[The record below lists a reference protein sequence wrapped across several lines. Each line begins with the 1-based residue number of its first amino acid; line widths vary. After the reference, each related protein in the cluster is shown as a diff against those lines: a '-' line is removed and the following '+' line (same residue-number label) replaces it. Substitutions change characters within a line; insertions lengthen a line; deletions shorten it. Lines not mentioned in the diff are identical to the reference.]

1 VVNDSLSPAFSSLPV
16 LHVALAGLVFQLSVI
31 AAVGPQNI
39 VLLKQGVRRRGL
51 AVVVGVFILGDLI
64 LLPLGTAG
72 VGVVTDRLP
81 VLLEILRWGGVAYL
95 LWFATTCLRDVR
107 HPRGID
113 SEPAPDDDTDAGRAG
128 EPTDLGPDAPDTR
141 PDSVPDTGGQVTTAT
156 RTVQLRSAA
165 RPGPQSPRSPRSRWS
180 GGLALAA
187 LPTALAVTF
196 LNPAAYVDGIVVFGT
211 MANQYDD
218 TGRWVFTAGA
228 LVGSTLFFLVVG
240 YGARLLSRPLSSP
253 RVWRWINLGIGLL
266 MIGMA
271 ARLALG

>member
-1 VVNDSLSPAFSSLPV
+1 VVNDSLTPAFSNLPV
-16 LHVALAGLVFQLSVI
+16 LHIALAGLVFQLSVI

-51 AVVVGVFILGDLI
+51 TLVVGVFILGDLI

-107 HPRGID
+107 NPRGID
-113 SEPAPDDDTDAGRAG
+113 SGPTPDDDTDD
-128 EPTDLGPDAPDTR
+128 TDADPDTSA
-141 PDSVPDTGGQVTTAT
+141 PVADTVADTVPDTGAGGQVATAT
-156 RTVQLRSAA
+156 RTVRV
-165 RPGPQSPRSPRSRWS
+165 RSPQRQRRQNRQ
-180 GGLALAA
+180 GRTLALAA
-187 LPTALAVTF
+187 LPTAMAVTF

-211 MANQYDD
+211 MANQYEDA
-218 TGRWVFTAGA
+218 GRWIFTTGA

>member
-1 VVNDSLSPAFSSLPV
+1 MVNDSLTPAFSNLPV
-16 LHVALAGLVFQLSVI
+16 LHIALAGLVFQLSVI

-39 VLLKQGVRRRGL
+39 VLLKQGVRRHGL
-51 AVVVGVFILGDLI
+51 ALVVGVFILGDLI

-95 LWFATTCLRDVR
+95 LWFATTCLRDVKN
-107 HPRGID
+107 PRGID
-113 SEPAPDDDTDAGRAG
+113 SGPTPDDDADDADDTDTSTPVA
-128 EPTDLGPDAPDTR
+128 DT
-141 PDSVPDTGGQVTTAT
+141 VPDTGTGAGGQVATAT
-156 RTVQLRSAA
+156 RTVRV
-165 RPGPQSPRSPRSRWS
+165 RSPQRQRRQNRQNQQ
-180 GGLALAA
+180 GRTLALAA
-187 LPTALAVTF
+187 LPTAMAVTF

-218 TGRWVFTAGA
+218 AGRWIFTTGA

>member
-1 VVNDSLSPAFSSLPV
+1 MLNDSLPT
-16 LHVALAGLVFQLSVI
+16 LHVAFAGLLFQLSVI

-39 VLLKQGVRRRGL
+39 VLLKQGVRRHGL
-51 AVVVGVFILGDLI
+51 AAVVGIFIVGDLL
-64 LLPLGTAG
+64 LLPLGTVG

-81 VLLEILRWGGVAYL
+81 ELLEILRWGGVAYL
-95 LWFATTCLRDVR
+95 LWFASTCLRDVR
-107 HPRGID
+107 DPRGID
-113 SEPAPDDDTDAGRAG
+113 SSSPAPQDRADHGSPYGSTGSSLAGDT
-128 EPTDLGPDAPDTR
+128 P
-141 PDSVPDTGGQVTTAT
+141 VPDTGGQVATAT
-156 RTVQLRSAA
+156 RTL
-165 RPGPQSPRSPRSRWS
+165 PRRDVRAPRQRLSVHHP
-180 GGLALAA
+180 AFAA

-218 TGRWVFTAGA
+218 TGRWVFTTGA
-228 LVGSTLFFLVVG
+228 LVASTLFFLAVG

>member
-1 VVNDSLSPAFSSLPV
+1 MLNENFLPV

-31 AAVGPQNI
+31 AAVGPQNV
-39 VLLKQGVRRRGL
+39 VLLKQGVKRWGVGL
-51 AVVVGVFILGDLI
+51 VVSVFILGDLI

-72 VGVVTDRLP
+72 VSVVTDKLP

-95 LWFATTCLRDVR
+95 LWFAFTCLRDVR
-107 HPRGID
+107 HPTGID
-113 SEPAPDDDTDAGRAG
+113 SAAPDHTPESGTPGPVVSSEVPAPTADYPHG
-128 EPTDLGPDAPDTR
+128 
-141 PDSVPDTGGQVTTAT
+141 GGQVAT
-156 RTVQLRSAA
+156 VARAIPRPVGTPLRS
-165 RPGPQSPRSPRSRWS
+165 RRTG
-180 GGLALAA
+180 ALAA

-218 TGRWVFTAGA
+218 AGKWMFTVGA
-228 LVGSTLFFLVVG
+228 VLGSTLFFLVVG
-240 YGARLLSRPLSSP
+240 YGARLLSRPLSST
-253 RVWRWINLGIGLL
+253 RVWRWINLAIGLL

>member
-1 VVNDSLSPAFSSLPV
+1 MLNENFLPV

-31 AAVGPQNI
+31 AAVGPQNV
-39 VLLKQGVRRRGL
+39 VLLKQGVKRWGVGL
-51 AVVVGVFILGDLI
+51 VVAIFVLGDLI

-72 VGVVTDRLP
+72 VSVVTDRLP

-95 LWFATTCLRDVR
+95 LWFAVTCLRDVR
-107 HPRGID
+107 HPTGID
-113 SEPAPDDDTDAGRAG
+113 SGAPDQAAESVSPDPVVSSGV
-128 EPTDLGPDAPDTR
+128 PTPTADYPHG
-141 PDSVPDTGGQVTTAT
+141 GGQVAT
-156 RTVQLRSAA
+156 VARVIPRPDTPLRARRT
-165 RPGPQSPRSPRSRWS
+165 G
-180 GGLALAA
+180 ALAA

-218 TGRWVFTAGA
+218 TGKWEFTVGA
-228 LVGSTLFFLVVG
+228 VLGSTLFFLVVG

>member
-1 VVNDSLSPAFSSLPV
+1 MLNENFLPV
-16 LHVALAGLVFQLSVI
+16 LHIGLAGLVFQLSVI
-31 AAVGPQNI
+31 AAVGPQNV
-39 VLLKQGVRRRGL
+39 VLLKQGVKRWGVGL
-51 AVVVGVFILGDLI
+51 VVSVFILGDLI

-72 VGVVTDRLP
+72 VSVVTDKLP

-95 LWFATTCLRDVR
+95 LWFAVTCLRDVR
-107 HPRGID
+107 HPTGID
-113 SEPAPDDDTDAGRAG
+113 STPRDYTPESGSPAPAVSTDLPAPTADYPHGGVGQVATITRTIPRRTDA
-128 EPTDLGPDAPDTR
+128 PLR
-141 PDSVPDTGGQVTTAT
+141 PRRRQAF
-156 RTVQLRSAA
+156 
-165 RPGPQSPRSPRSRWS
+165 
-180 GGLALAA
+180 AA

-218 TGRWVFTAGA
+218 TRKWMFTTGA
-228 LVGSTLFFLVVG
+228 VLGSTLFFLVVG
-240 YGARLLSRPLSSP
+240 YGARLLSRPLSRP

>member
-1 VVNDSLSPAFSSLPV
+1 MLNENFLPV

-31 AAVGPQNI
+31 AAVGPQNV
-39 VLLKQGVRRRGL
+39 VLLKQGVKRWGVGL
-51 AVVVGVFILGDLI
+51 VVAIFVLGDLI

-72 VGVVTDRLP
+72 VSVVTDRLP

-95 LWFATTCLRDVR
+95 LWFAVTCLRDVR
-107 HPRGID
+107 HPTGID
-113 SEPAPDDDTDAGRAG
+113 SGSPDQAAESVSPDPVVSSERPAPTADYPHGGSQVATVIRATPHYTDTPLRA
-128 EPTDLGPDAPDTR
+128 R
-141 PDSVPDTGGQVTTAT
+141 
-156 RTVQLRSAA
+156 RTS
-165 RPGPQSPRSPRSRWS
+165 
-180 GGLALAA
+180 ALAA

-211 MANQYDD
+211 MANQYDA
-218 TGRWVFTAGA
+218 TGKWVFTVGA
-228 LVGSTLFFLVVG
+228 VLGSTLFFLVVG